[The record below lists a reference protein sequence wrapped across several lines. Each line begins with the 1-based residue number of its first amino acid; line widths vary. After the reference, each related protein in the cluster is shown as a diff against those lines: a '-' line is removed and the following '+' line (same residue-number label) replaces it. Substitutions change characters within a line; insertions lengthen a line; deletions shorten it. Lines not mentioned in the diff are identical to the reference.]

1 MAIRKIVTYPDK
13 RLREKSEA
21 LGDESEI
28 LSLYVDLMESM
39 AAHRGVGLSAVQI
52 GVLKTAFIVD
62 ARVFGQ
68 QGRTPILF
76 CNPRIT
82 FYSEDKETSE
92 EGCLSFPGYFA
103 NIARSNRI
111 IISYDTFEPGQ
122 QGFPAVQDRELE
134 GFAARAVQHEYDHLN
149 GKLYLD
155 LMEAKEKDKTQKL
168 FIALKNSGKL
178 K

>member
-82 FYSEDKETSE
+82 FYSEDKETS
-92 EGCLSFPGYFA
+92 
-103 NIARSNRI
+103 
-111 IISYDTFEPGQ
+111 
-122 QGFPAVQDRELE
+122 
-134 GFAARAVQHEYDHLN
+134 
-149 GKLYLD
+149 
-155 LMEAKEKDKTQKL
+155 
-168 FIALKNSGKL
+168 
-178 K
+178 